1 MIWHQ
6 RKAGIL
12 AGWDWGHG
20 CLIKRHQ
27 DGTWGEAHRPGV
39 PTKGSAALWA
49 HPHSRCTVV
58 AGLQAWMPHPGPAM
72 PRDLWLAICVWRGLW
87 PNDWCAQLP
96 SALLSLPTGAP
107 VFLKLRGGS
116 LGLTVGLQTMQS
128 ISVLQVGLRCV
139 GVGKVGSK
147 PRLAFGVWDGMPGA
161 CAAAGRRV
169 RPRLFPH
176 RCHACC

>member
-27 DGTWGEAHRPGV
+27 DGTWGEAHRPGLQ
-39 PTKGSAALWA
+39 TKGSAALWA
-49 HPHSRCTVV
+49 HPHSRSTVV
-58 AGLQAWMPHPGPAM
+58 VQSLYSRCRFAGTVAAPPPCNASRPLARHMCVARALAWWF
-72 PRDLWLAICVWRGLW
+72 LVC
-87 PNDWCAQLP
+87 QLP
-96 SALLSLPTGAP
+96 CALLSPPTGAP

-128 ISVLQVGLRCV
+128 ISVLQVGLRRGGRQQC
-139 GVGKVGSK
+139 SSS
-147 PRLAFGVWDGMPGA
+147 
-161 CAAAGRRV
+161 AAAAV
-169 RPRLFPH
+169 
-176 RCHACC
+176 AVQQQ